1 MYNDKQGPVTDCP
14 RQPWHDLHS
23 QVDGP
28 AAYDILTNFEERWL
42 RALKMHRLRKMKS
55 SHDDSLLKI
64 DRIADIVGIGN
75 VPCLNEENQETWH
88 TQVYHRLCWK

>member
-1 MYNDKQGPVTDCP
+1 MKEQVNTIIVTHLYNNKQGSVTYCP

-42 RALKMHRLRKMKS
+42 RALKMHRFQKMKS

-64 DRIADIVGIGN
+64 DRIPDI
-75 VPCLNEENQETWH
+75 CWH
-88 TQVYHRLCWK
+88 